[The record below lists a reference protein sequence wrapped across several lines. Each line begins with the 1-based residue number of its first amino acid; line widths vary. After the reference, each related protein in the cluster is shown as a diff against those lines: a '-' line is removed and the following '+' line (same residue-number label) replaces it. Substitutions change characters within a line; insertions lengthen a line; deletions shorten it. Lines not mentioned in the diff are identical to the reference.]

1 MASSFNPSTV
11 PGWFACV
18 LCLTA
23 IVLGLGSARASTAVA
38 EDPAVP
44 LAVQARKVLHEVMA
58 AERSWVKIHAAEA
71 LIDAGEAGRVHAIFL
86 AEEAANENPAIRIG
100 LWRVLAR
107 TARTPAERA
116 EWMARI
122 EGAYRDPQAPDRIQA
137 IETLGKLHQRVSG
150 PALALVRRES
160 AGAPSVPMVLALWA
174 AQLAGE
180 PNALAG
186 LAGLLSSPDPTL
198 RGDAAYALRWL
209 GVTDPAVRQTLVKA
223 AAVEPADTYAYPY
236 LLGAAV
242 TVGADDAQTKAWLE
256 KLEQVLTSGTTDA
269 RFEAAQT
276 LKHHCPP
283 AKAIQLAP
291 LLGEPANDIR
301 VGAADVILSALSRR

>member
-1 MASSFNPSTV
+1 MR
-11 PGWFACV
+11 
-18 LCLTA
+18 LTGLGL
-23 IVLGLGSARASTAVA
+23 VLGLGPTYASATVA
-38 EDPAVP
+38 EDPAVS
-44 LAVQARKVLHEVMA
+44 LAAQARKVLHEVMT

-71 LIDAGEAGRVHAIFL
+71 LIDAGETDRIHAIFF
-86 AEEAANENPAIRIG
+86 AGEAANENPTIRIG

-116 EWMARI
+116 EWIARI
-122 EGAYRDPQAPDRIQA
+122 EGAYRDPQAPDRMQA
-137 IETLGKLHQRVSG
+137 IESLGKLHHRVSG
-150 PALALVRRES
+150 PSLTLVRSES

-186 LAGLLSSPDPTL
+186 LTGLLSSPDPTL

-209 GVTDPAVRQTLVKA
+209 GAPDPAVRQALAKA
-223 AAVEPADTYAYPY
+223 AAVESADTYAHPY
-236 LLGAAV
+236 ILGAAV
-242 TVGADDAQTKAWLE
+242 TVGADAAQTKAWLD
-256 KLEQVLTSGTTDA
+256 KLEQVLWSGTTDA

-283 AKAIQLAP
+283 AKVFQLAP
-291 LLGEPANDIR
+291 LLSEPANDAR
-301 VGAADVILSALSRR
+301 VGAADVILTALSRR